1 MQTHS
6 KLRWTVKLLLAIALT
21 WAMLSTAVAWWQT
34 QEVRALQVRCP

>member
-21 WAMLSTAVAWWQT
+21 WAMLSTAVAYWQSA
-34 QEVRALQVRCP
+34 EVTALRIRCP